1 MKIIRNPC
9 ATSQDRRL
17 SSSSSSSSSFNLIES
32 MSCSLHA
39 AQLDLALWAFAQFTA
54 STLWMRKI
62 RSSKINQAPYM
73 WT

>member
-1 MKIIRNPC
+1 
-9 ATSQDRRL
+9 
-17 SSSSSSSSSFNLIES
+17 